1 MAAKH
6 PASFLPEDERMD
18 YLVAVASLVTID
30 GHADD
35 AEIERLGT
43 LCDALSVE
51 SAERR
56 TVLASARKPDAKI
69 VERSLKAL
77 AGRPAMSLSLLT
89 DAIAI
94 AFADEKLTDEE
105 SAEIARMAEKLRVSQ
120 ADANLVAKYVESL
133 VMHHGEAHLDHMAKE
148 LREALLARDPDSIRK
163 LAGKA

>member
-35 AEIERLGT
+35 AEIDRLGT
-43 LCDALSVE
+43 LCDALSLE
-51 SAERR
+51 ASDRR
-56 TVLASARKPDAKI
+56 QVLASARKPEPKTVDRALT
-69 VERSLKAL
+69 SL

-105 SAEIARMAEKLRVSQ
+105 STELARMAEKLRVSHD
-120 ADANLVAKYVESL
+120 DANLVAKYVESL

-148 LREALLARDPDSIRK
+148 LRDTLLARDPDSIRR
-163 LAGKA
+163 LAGK